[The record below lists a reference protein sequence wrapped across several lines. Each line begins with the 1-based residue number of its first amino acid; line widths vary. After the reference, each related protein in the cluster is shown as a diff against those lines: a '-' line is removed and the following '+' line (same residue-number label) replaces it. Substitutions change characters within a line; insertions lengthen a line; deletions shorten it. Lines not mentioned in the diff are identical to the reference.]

1 MTPPL
6 QELSPAPWLA
16 LVRQLT
22 ELVPG
27 WVIWKNAE
35 AAFAG
40 SGDVDSAAS
49 SSDWP
54 EISRTFQ
61 LWASDNDFGPVIEC
75 RHPPRTMFLVAVRE
89 QHELVELDVLE
100 RKYFRGGT
108 LFTAE
113 GLVPLSRMDSRGF
126 RVLRSGAQ
134 GLIVLLGNG
143 IRWGGRPNPDGLRRR
158 RVAELLSEDLE
169 GVDLAARRFGLPVS
183 LVRRVAEGVSR
194 GGWDRGSLMLLE
206 AWALLKAVGDPGT
219 FLRRARFRLLSKK
232 RCPVL
237 RAIFYDDRQLPADV
251 EGWLANVRRSHVVR
265 DVGQQVAP

>member
-1 MTPPL
+1 MRSPP
-6 QELSPAPWLA
+6 QELRPAPWLP

-49 SSDWP
+49 STDWP
-54 EISRTFQ
+54 EISQTFQ
-61 LWASDNDFGPVIEC
+61 GWASDNDFGPVIEC

-89 QHELVELDVLE
+89 QHDLVELDVLG

-113 GLVPLSRMDSRGF
+113 GLVPLSRNDPRGF
-126 RVLRSGAQ
+126 RVLRPGAQ
-134 GLIVLLGNG
+134 GLILLLGNG
-143 IRWGGRPNPDGLRRR
+143 VRWGGRPNPDGLRRR
-158 RVAELLSEDLE
+158 RIAELLSEDRE

-183 LVRRVAEGVSR
+183 LVRRIAAAVSR
-194 GGWDRGSLMLLE
+194 GRWDRGSLLLLE
-206 AWALLKAVGDPGT
+206 AWALLKAVGDPLT
-219 FLRRARFRLLSKK
+219 LLRRAKFRLFSKR

-237 RAIFYDDRQLPADV
+237 RAVFYENRQLPADI
-251 EGWLANVRRSHVVR
+251 EGWLTEVRKSHVVR
-265 DVGQQVAP
+265 NAGHEVQP

>member
-1 MTPPL
+1 
-6 QELSPAPWLA
+6 

-22 ELVPG
+22 ELVSG

-54 EISRTFQ
+54 EISRTFER
-61 LWASDNDFGPVIEC
+61 WSSDNEFGPVIEC

-89 QHELVELDVLE
+89 RHDLVELDVLG

-113 GLVPLSRMDSRGF
+113 GLVPLSRNDPRGF
-126 RVLRSGAQ
+126 RVLRPGAQ
-134 GLIVLLGNG
+134 GLILLLGNG
-143 IRWGGRPNPDGLRRR
+143 VRWGGRPNPDGLRRR
-158 RVAELLSEDLE
+158 RIAELLSEDRE

-183 LVRRVAEGVSR
+183 LVRRIAAAVSR
-194 GGWDRGSLMLLE
+194 GGWDRGSLLLLE
-206 AWALLKAVGDPGT
+206 AWALLRALGDPLT
-219 FLRRARFRLLSKK
+219 LLRRAKFRLLSKK

-251 EGWLANVRRSHVVR
+251 EGWLANVRKTHVVR
-265 DVGQQVAP
+265 DVGLQVGP

>member
-1 MTPPL
+1 
-6 QELSPAPWLA
+6 
-16 LVRQLT
+16 VRQLT

-54 EISRTFQ
+54 QISETFHG
-61 LWASDNDFGPVIEC
+61 WASDNDFGPVIEC

-113 GLVPLSRMDSRGF
+113 RLVPLSRIDSRGF
-126 RVLRSGAQ
+126 RVLRPGAQ
-134 GLIVLLGNG
+134 ALILLLGNG

-158 RVAELLSEDLE
+158 RITELLSEDRE
-169 GVDLAARRFGLPVS
+169 GVDLAAIHFGLPVS
-183 LVRRVAEGVSR
+183 LVSRVAAAVSR
-194 GGWDRGSLMLLE
+194 GGWDRRSLLLLE
-206 AWALLKAVGDPGT
+206 ASALLKAVGDPVT
-219 FLRRARFRLLSKK
+219 FLQRAKFRLLSKR

-237 RAIFYDDRQLPADV
+237 RAIFFDDRQLPADV

-265 DVGQQVAP
+265 DVGQQVGP